1 MNELDRLLERAA
13 LLRARVSNARSS
25 LERTTR
31 DLANARADEDLAFRS
46 SEVLRQLLDQEL
58 VEGVR
63 ILQDLLQEAL
73 RAVFPEQEL
82 SVRVDTEV
90 ARGKVEVGFSLSQ
103 RKGDGSLFEGDAL
116 DGFGGAVSTV
126 ISIVLRAYLILKRG
140 LAPILVLD
148 ESLPAFDRDRVRL
161 MGAFLRG
168 LSERTGVDIL
178 LVTHETEFEDVA
190 HRVYSVRELPDGTSG
205 VVSG

>member
-1 MNELDRLLERAA
+1 MNDLDDLLERAA
-13 LLRARVSNARSS
+13 LLRGRVTGARSAM
-25 LERTTR
+25 ERTTR
-31 DLANARADEDLAFRS
+31 DLAKARADEDLSFRS

-82 SVRVDTEV
+82 SVRIDTEV
-90 ARGKVEVGFSLSQ
+90 ARGKVEVGFALSQ
-103 RKGDGSLFEGDAL
+103 RKSDGSLFEGDAL

-168 LSERTGVDIL
+168 LSERMGVDIL

-190 HRVYSVRELPDGTSG
+190 HRVYEVRELADGTSG
-205 VVSG
+205 VVG